1 MEEAKKTPGVS
12 AGPRNL
18 ECVEIYVPK
27 KLEHLSE
34 LYNFLR
40 AKLADRGEGRQQS
53 VPIDGFS
60 MYEVDGAFFSD
71 RVYQERTLVI
81 RILFMRAAD
90 DNEESIR
97 AKITSL
103 GREIATTV
111 ALTEE
116 ELWICHYQ
124 QGVVIFRPGE

>member
-1 MEEAKKTPGVS
+1 
-12 AGPRNL
+12 
-18 ECVEIYVPK
+18 
-27 KLEHLSE
+27 
-34 LYNFLR
+34 
-40 AKLADRGEGRQQS
+40 
-53 VPIDGFS
+53 
-60 MYEVDGAFFSD
+60 
-71 RVYQERTLVI
+71 VI